1 MKQKILKWAS
11 FSLACLMSATFFAS
25 CGHRNPTSDSS
36 SEASSTPI
44 SKKYSNEDDALVF
57 SSGEFDKVF
66 NPFFSTSAYDS
77 TIAGQT
83 QISMLSSDPEGKT
96 PLYGKDQP
104 VVTLDYSETMYDRY
118 GKVTQSGDQRG
129 TTIW

>member
-83 QISMLSSDPEGKT
+83 QISHAQFRSRGKNPSLWKGSARSDAG
-96 PLYGKDQP
+96 L
-104 VVTLDYSETMYDRY
+104 
-118 GKVTQSGDQRG
+118 QRNDV
-129 TTIW
+129 